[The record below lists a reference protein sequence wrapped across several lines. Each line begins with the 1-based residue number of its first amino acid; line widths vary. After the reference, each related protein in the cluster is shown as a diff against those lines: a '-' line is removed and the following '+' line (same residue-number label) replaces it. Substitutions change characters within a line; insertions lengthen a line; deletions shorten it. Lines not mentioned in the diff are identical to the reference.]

1 MLEDIDHIHVELRG
15 EAPAAGAS
23 TALPGSSAVRGT
35 VYVTNY
41 RLFFVPARRVVAHWP
56 AHGCPC
62 PPAGFALPLAAVQR
76 IDRTRALERGLLV
89 CSLVVRTKL
98 LHALRLQ
105 YTVPAARSE
114 LPTLPDALLER
125 LVFHCSLRR
134 LFAFVPEWVAAF
146 AHTPHPFRY
155 DAAAEYARL
164 GLPNATWAVGRF
176 NPAHT
181 RCATYPEVLCFPASF
196 VNTPPS
202 LASSSASS
210 ASSAAGTTGG
220 GGGGGG
226 GTGETT
232 TTTTINNKL
241 EAVFQ
246 FRSKGRVPCLV
257 WVDGA
262 GGAALFRCGQPSVGL
277 TSARCGADEEFMAAI
292 ARAAPS
298 GTLWIADARPKLAAR
313 ANQLKGH
320 GYEYGRH
327 YRGCSIEFLG
337 IKNIHEMRDAQH
349 ALARAVAYAPRLADV
364 GGERWLRHIR
374 LLVTSAAR
382 IAAQVAAGIS
392 VLVHCSDGWDRTPQ
406 LTSLAMLLLDP
417 HYCTA
422 AGFATL
428 VEKEWVA
435 FGHKFRDR
443 CRQVP
448 APHASREQSPIFLQF
463 LDCVH
468 QLLTNHPAAFA
479 FNDTLL
485 TVLADETYAGRFGT
499 FLYNSERE
507 RAAGPPTASVW
518 DYIAQR
524 HEAFASR
531 AYVPGTSLYALVC
544 RQPVRVALWDALYL
558 RSRIM
563 HALPTGTPPASTW
576 LEPPF

>member
-1 MLEDIDHIHVELRG
+1 MAATID
-15 EAPAAGAS
+15 
-23 TALPGSSAVRGT
+23 
-35 VYVTNY
+35 
-41 RLFFVPARRVVAHWP
+41 
-56 AHGCPC
+56 
-62 PPAGFALPLAAVQR
+62 
-76 IDRTRALERGLLV
+76 ERM
-89 CSLVVRTKL
+89 
-98 LHALRLQ
+98 
-105 YTVPAARSE
+105 
-114 LPTLPDALLER
+114 
-125 LVFHCSLRR
+125 
-134 LFAFVPEWVAAF
+134 
-146 AHTPHPFRY
+146 
-155 DAAAEYARL
+155 
-164 GLPNATWAVGRF
+164 
-176 NPAHT
+176 
-181 RCATYPEVLCFPASF
+181 
-196 VNTPPS
+196 
-202 LASSSASS
+202 
-210 ASSAAGTTGG
+210 
-220 GGGGGG
+220 
-226 GTGETT
+226 
-232 TTTTINNKL
+232 
-241 EAVFQ
+241 EAVFE

-262 GGAALFRCGQPSVGL
+262 SGAALFRCGQPSVGL
-277 TSARCGADEEFMAAI
+277 TSARCGADEEFMASI
-292 ARAAPS
+292 ARASPS

-313 ANQLKGH
+313 ANQLRGH

-364 GGERWLRHIR
+364 AAERWLRHLR
-374 LLVTSAAR
+374 LLLTSAAR

-417 HYCTA
+417 HYCTP

-435 FGHKFRDR
+435 FGHKFQDR
-443 CRQVP
+443 CRHVP
-448 APHASREQSPIFLQF
+448 APRPSREQSPIFLQF

-468 QLLTNHPAAFA
+468 QLLTAHPAAFA
-479 FNDTLL
+479 FNDTFL

-507 RAAGPPTASVW
+507 RAAAAAAARTASVW

-531 AYVPGTSLYALVC
+531 AYVPGTSLYACVC

-558 RSRIM
+558 RSRLM
-563 HALPTGTPPASTW
+563 HALPTGTPPESIW